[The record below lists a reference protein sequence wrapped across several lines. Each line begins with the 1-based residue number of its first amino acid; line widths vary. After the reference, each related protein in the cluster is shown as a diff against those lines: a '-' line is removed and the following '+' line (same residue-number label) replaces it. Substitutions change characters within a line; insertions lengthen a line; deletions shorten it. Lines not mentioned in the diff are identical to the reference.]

1 MSRWQQGQDD
11 DYDDILKM
19 MVMRRAMRT
28 NGDEDDN
35 GEAVQLA
42 RPRLVF
48 LTPPTPPST
57 SASKGDLGSTEMISQ
72 PVRSA
77 KRPEQQIIP
86 AAQTNSVKLHIAVA
100 LTGCPGRTLLRPACS
115 LQQLIPELHFKA
127 EPLHP

>member
-48 LTPPTPPST
+48 LTP
-57 SASKGDLGSTEMISQ
+57 Q
-72 PVRSA
+72 PHPLPVPA
-77 KRPEQQIIP
+77 KEIW
-86 AAQTNSVKLHIAVA
+86 AAQK
-100 LTGCPGRTLLRPACS
+100 
-115 LQQLIPELHFKA
+115 
-127 EPLHP
+127 